1 MKRVSVLLPPISRRG
16 RERERGSSLG
26 RTEEEEEERDLFY
39 LFATSS
45 HIFGEVPSSP
55 ITIAMSPKRRGV
67 FSSPHFILLR
77 DSGGH
82 KKMTAISQTG
92 FLLRIPQ
99 EKHLPASFFAI
110 VREKGLKPG
119 MERERGRRDQRCQC
133 RATRIEALGLS
144 RSGACLTSLHLR
156 VSFAVSAH

>member
-1 MKRVSVLLPPISRRG
+1 
-16 RERERGSSLG
+16 
-26 RTEEEEEERDLFY
+26 
-39 LFATSS
+39 
-45 HIFGEVPSSP
+45 
-55 ITIAMSPKRRGV
+55 MSPKRRGV

-119 MERERGRRDQRCQC
+119 MEREGGEIRDANAERHELKLWASLDLGRVC
-133 RATRIEALGLS
+133 LM
-144 RSGACLTSLHLR
+144 SGTFLAEDR
-156 VSFAVSAH
+156 VI